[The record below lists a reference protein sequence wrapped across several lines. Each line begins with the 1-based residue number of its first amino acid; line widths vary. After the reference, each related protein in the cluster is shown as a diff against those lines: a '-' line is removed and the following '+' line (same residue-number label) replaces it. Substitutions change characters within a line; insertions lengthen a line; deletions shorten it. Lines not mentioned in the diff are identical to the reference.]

1 MTLFGRNPN
10 EAAYVGG
17 RKHFTDVIK
26 NTGPG
31 NLLIWLN
38 GEEDFNTNS
47 TLIVAESEEALFFR
61 DGIVE
66 EVFDG
71 GKYVLSTEN
80 YPFISRLRNLFSGG
94 VSTFNCKVY
103 FVRKAHSM
111 EILWGTDSPIQVR
124 DPVLRIATSV
134 TARGAF
140 KVQVDNSKLF
150 LIKLLGNNVQ
160 QLTQEELTR
169 YFRREFMQHIKSNI
183 AKAIRE
189 SNEEILG
196 ICERQALLA
205 ETLTPILREPLANYG
220 VRLVNFTIEA
230 IDIPEQDPN
239 RQKLEAAYANK
250 GVMGIL
256 GNDWGRQQ
264 AKDILHDVANNPGA
278 GGVAA
283 TGAGLGMGMVAGGVF
298 NSMAQQMFAP
308 MQEPRPEERP
318 FPQAPSG
325 GCFVQRDGPGGAK
338 RCTHCG
344 TDNPEDS
351 LFCGRCGTRLD
362 APEATCGN
370 CGAVL
375 PPESRFCN
383 KCGTPRN

>member
-94 VSTFNCKVY
+94 ISTFNCKVY

-205 ETLTPILREPLANYG
+205 ETLTPILREPLADYG

-256 GNDWGRQQ
+256 GDGDTARRGEQPRGGRRGR
-264 AKDILHDVANNPGA
+264 DGRGA
-278 GGVAA
+278 GHGHGRGRRLQQHGPADVRAHA
-283 TGAGLGMGMVAGGVF
+283 GAPAGG
-298 NSMAQQMFAP
+298 AP
-308 MQEPRPEERP
+308 L
-318 FPQAPSG
+318 PSG
-325 GCFVQRDGPGGAK
+325 AVRRALRAAGRPRRREAL
-338 RCTHCG
+338 R
-344 TDNPEDS
+344 S
-351 LFCGRCGTRLD
+351 LRRG
-362 APEATCGN
+362 
-370 CGAVL
+370 
-375 PPESRFCN
+375 
-383 KCGTPRN
+383 